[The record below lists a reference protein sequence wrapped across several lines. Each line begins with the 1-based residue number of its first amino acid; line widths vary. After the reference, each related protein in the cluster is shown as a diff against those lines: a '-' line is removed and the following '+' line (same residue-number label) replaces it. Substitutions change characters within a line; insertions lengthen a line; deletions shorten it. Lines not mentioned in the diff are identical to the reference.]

1 MLLSETEVQVRG
13 KSEVSPGANLRT
25 QVCLLCL
32 VSSISNWVT
41 SCRHALYLEPCPAIK
56 CHLSQLST
64 CSGTRYLVD
73 DNCVKLQFSSTLQV
87 SYSYSLVLYE
97 GVGLF
102 QIKSLS
108 LKSASL
114 VSHPITGAGICIES
128 VHYNVLIAPESG
140 LG

>member
-1 MLLSETEVQVRG
+1 MFL
-13 KSEVSPGANLRT
+13 PN
-25 QVCLLCL
+25 
-32 VSSISNWVT
+32 I
-41 SCRHALYLEPCPAIK
+41 
-56 CHLSQLST
+56 
-64 CSGTRYLVD
+64 
-73 DNCVKLQFSSTLQV
+73 
-87 SYSYSLVLYE
+87 YSLVLCE

-140 LG
+140 LGEQGATSRRLIIIVININTVTDGLRTHNNT